1 MSSSQLL
8 LSDFALPSGYI
19 LQGYT
24 ISRILVEDAYSL
36 SYLAVDNVQQTEV
49 VLVEYLPRS
58 LAQRDQDTYHIK
70 PKSIDSKKEYEW
82 GLSHYLSD
90 ADDLVGINHPN
101 IVNVRTCFKA
111 LNTVYMVTDRIAGVT
126 LDSYVQDVKD
136 KKLSESEVR
145 SLLIPLLDGLH
156 TIHSAGHIHSD
167 LTPFNI
173 LITGDSRKPVITEL
187 GNASHLFR
195 HHMNEITLTVSP
207 GYSPYELYYA
217 NDKQGEWT
225 DIYAMGC
232 ILYRL
237 ISGSTPD
244 SSASRL
250 TGIADHNQDPLVS
263 VFRIMA
269 KAENTVYS
277 KQLLSAIDHAIQL
290 RKIDRPQTVSQWCDE
305 LGIQTNAVVKI
316 NDTSAAS
323 TGDLRISGL
332 SVSTDVVSSNER
344 TGVDFNGLTQL
355 HYAERESKFKPYALI
370 STVVTAL
377 LVTLVGS
384 YFYFT
389 QSETA
394 DKLAFEVQQKLT
406 VPVETSSSEESLD
419 VSGLLNPSSG
429 KVILLSQQIKVE
441 PVAITT
447 FSNIIQGGNRFD
459 TAIQY
464 RHVITLR
471 DIIRTN
477 NVLPSVQI
485 IAVNN
490 STDMA
495 IRKTEEGSTSAEKTA
510 NGTKSQNQQRL
521 NITKVTKKN
530 RNVKTRQQYQ
540 REWVAK
546 QKRKNVPKKKTKEQ
560 YQKEWAV
567 KQSKLRKRAEWK
579 KRKEHLK
586 KVKTRKTTEA
596 LEKGFLAD
604 SEW

>member
-1 MSSSQLL
+1 
-8 LSDFALPSGYI
+8 
-19 LQGYT
+19 
-24 ISRILVEDAYSL
+24 
-36 SYLAVDNVQQTEV
+36 
-49 VLVEYLPRS
+49 
-58 LAQRDQDTYHIK
+58 
-70 PKSIDSKKEYEW
+70 
-82 GLSHYLSD
+82 
-90 ADDLVGINHPN
+90 
-101 IVNVRTCFKA
+101 
-111 LNTVYMVTDRIAGVT
+111 
-126 LDSYVQDVKD
+126 
-136 KKLSESEVR
+136 
-145 SLLIPLLDGLH
+145 
-156 TIHSAGHIHSD
+156 
-167 LTPFNI
+167 
-173 LITGDSRKPVITEL
+173 
-187 GNASHLFR
+187 
-195 HHMNEITLTVSP
+195 
-207 GYSPYELYYA
+207 
-217 NDKQGEWT
+217 
-225 DIYAMGC
+225 
-232 ILYRL
+232 
-237 ISGSTPD
+237 
-244 SSASRL
+244 
-250 TGIADHNQDPLVS
+250 
-263 VFRIMA
+263 
-269 KAENTVYS
+269 
-277 KQLLSAIDHAIQL
+277 
-290 RKIDRPQTVSQWCDE
+290 
-305 LGIQTNAVVKI
+305 
-316 NDTSAAS
+316 
-323 TGDLRISGL
+323 
-332 SVSTDVVSSNER
+332 
-344 TGVDFNGLTQL
+344 
-355 HYAERESKFKPYALI
+355 
-370 STVVTAL
+370 
-377 LVTLVGS
+377 
-384 YFYFT
+384 FT

-586 KVKTRKTTEA
+586 KVKTRKTIEA